1 MQHWVNW
8 RNIVALVCLALVTI
22 MGPPLHP
29 GATGREGWSVDKW
42 TEESDW
48 SVDALD
54 EGVGRRGAFLSTSGS
69 FTLSSGGGGRS
80 GNSEELEEFE

>member
-42 TEESDW
+42 AEESEW
-48 SVDALD
+48 SVVALD
-54 EGVGRRGAFLSTSGS
+54 EVVGARRGAFLSTSGS
-69 FTLSSGGGGRS
+69 FSLSAGGNGRGG
-80 GNSEELEEFE
+80 NAEESEEF